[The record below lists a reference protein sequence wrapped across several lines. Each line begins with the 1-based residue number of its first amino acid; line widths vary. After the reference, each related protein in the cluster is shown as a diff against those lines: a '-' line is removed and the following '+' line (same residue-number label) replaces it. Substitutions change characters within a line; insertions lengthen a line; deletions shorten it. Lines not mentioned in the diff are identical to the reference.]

1 MGELDKVSENLLG
14 IFKELKPLAEDMDF
28 CYSGK
33 DYTSD
38 NYKKAQE
45 FHTKFLE
52 IIKKYDVVVQ
62 HLEQKWIKKQL
73 SKGKAKKLQK
83 EGRVIA
89 YSRIVIL
96 SVGEEVLNEISKQKL
111 TGANVVFGDAAKF
124 KALQE
129 KLINAVGE
137 FNKYS
142 KDEKQMEKEGY
153 KDYRLSSFIHE
164 ADGFKA
170 SLASLVER
178 IEAKKPISEF
188 SLRDQF
194 FLENETGSPENVVKS
209 FNELVKTY

>member
-1 MGELDKVSENLLG
+1 M
-14 IFKELKPLAEDMDF
+14 
-28 CYSGK
+28 
-33 DYTSD
+33 
-38 NYKKAQE
+38 
-45 FHTKFLE
+45 
-52 IIKKYDVVVQ
+52 
-62 HLEQKWIKKQL
+62 
-73 SKGKAKKLQK
+73 
-83 EGRVIA
+83 
-89 YSRIVIL
+89 
-96 SVGEEVLNEISKQKL
+96 
-111 TGANVVFGDAAKF
+111 
-124 KALQE
+124 
-129 KLINAVGE
+129 GE

-209 FNELVKTY
+209 FNELVKAYNDMNR